1 MIFLIIFLTIILGIL
16 IWGGVTQ
23 WKFIGKSEKN
33 NDVKN
38 TFLRIAPTG
47 FRRALHSLILQF
59 ISQIHK
65 WDNIFIRKGMNLRNE
80 L

>member
-59 ISQIHK
+59 ISQIHTFPDK
-65 WDNIFIRKGMNLRNE
+65 NIIPFMDLRNE